1 MRTGLN
7 PRRYLCRMTR
17 WTLIAGLA
25 ASLQGVGQSIP
36 AADASTKDT
45 LAPVVRL
52 YPVWVLPQPV
62 GHAVQ
67 QLTLNPVQPVQH
79 APEAFEAYFTSLDVR
94 NRGMNDVQ
102 SDFSVRGST
111 ADQVHVVV
119 DGIPYSDP
127 QTGHHSATLPVPTEA
142 IQSVSLLPSG
152 GSYRYGPFAFAG
164 VLELTTLDALSGRGY
179 ASASAGAFG
188 YTRAAGGVPLRR
200 TQLFASRLDVS
211 YAAADGAF
219 TNSDFATWQ
228 AYLKAQRQLGTQGE
242 WGMLRATLGYSVK
255 MFGAQG
261 FYSAA
266 YPTQF
271 EHLRSLNAALNY
283 RFRTLEA
290 KVFVRQ
296 LEDRFELFR
305 QHPNYYIPYVQGRWI
320 HVTDSTVTPSW
331 YTGANVHRNRS
342 FGGEAVVSV
351 RHGQALSG
359 FVGLD
364 ARHDEVASS
373 LLGLPTADT
382 LVTNWGRYS
391 RFDAR
396 RNAGLF
402 GSLHVV
408 GGPRTTLQADLRL
421 NLNDRYGFD
430 WLPNLGI
437 EHTVVKRGADRVK
450 ALASVNRSFRLPTF
464 TDLYYQL
471 GGAQGSANLQ
481 PEYAWN
487 TEAGLVWTQSGGRGA
502 RLTAY
507 ERRGTNLIDW
517 IYRSIDGNQVLQAD
531 NVTAVRIRGLE
542 LEAHARL
549 HGTWSARAQF
559 AGHRASDVN
568 GQSIY
573 ALDYLARRV
582 QLSWNSELRA
592 SGALL
597 PIQCGLVVVGQ
608 DRAGNYVL
616 PDGSTTPYRPFAT
629 VDVRASY
636 RLGELLLFADA
647 MNLFDQTVVDFGNVP
662 LPGRWV
668 KLGLRLEWD

>member
-1 MRTGLN
+1 
-7 PRRYLCRMTR
+7 MTR
-17 WTLIAGLA
+17 WTLFAGLA
-25 ASLQGVGQSIP
+25 ASLQGFGQSAP
-36 AADASTKDT
+36 AAGAPPKDT
-45 LAPVVRL
+45 LSSEVRL
-52 YPVWVLPQPV
+52 NEVLVVPRPA
-62 GHAVQ
+62 GHTVHEVR
-67 QLTLNPVQPVQH
+67 LNPVMPVQH
-79 APEAFEAYFTSLDVR
+79 APEAFEAYLSSLDVR
-94 NRGMNDVQ
+94 SRGLNDVQ
-102 SDFSVRGST
+102 SDLSVRGST
-111 ADQVHVVV
+111 FDQVHVVV

-127 QTGHHSATLPVPTEA
+127 QTGHHSATLPVPVEA
-142 IQSVSLLPSG
+142 IEAVSVLPSG

-164 VLELTTLDALSGRGY
+164 VLELTTIDAQSGRGY

-200 TQLFASRLDVS
+200 TKLFASRLDVS

-228 AYLKAQRQLGTQGE
+228 AYLKAQRHLGTEGE
-242 WGMLRATLGYSVK
+242 WGLLRAQLGYSVK

-261 FYSAA
+261 FYSFA

-271 EHLRSLNAALNY
+271 EHLRSLNASLNY
-283 RFRTLEA
+283 RLRRLQA
-290 KVFVRQ
+290 NVFVRQ
-296 LEDRFELFR
+296 LEDRYELFR
-305 QHPNYYIPYVQGRWI
+305 QHPNYYMPYVQGRWI

-342 FGGEAVVSV
+342 YGGEVVVNSPNGPTRV
-351 RHGQALSG
+351 LSG
-359 FVGLD
+359 FAGLD

-373 LLGLPTADT
+373 VLGELQTDT
-382 LVTNWGRYS
+382 LVTNWGRYAH
-391 RFDAR
+391 FDAR
-396 RNAGLF
+396 RNAGIF
-402 GSLHVV
+402 GSLRYA
-408 GGPRTTLQADLRL
+408 GAARTLVQADLRL
-421 NLNDRYGFD
+421 NVNDRYGLD
-430 WLPNLGI
+430 WLPNLGV
-437 EHTVVKRGADRVK
+437 EHRVLDRNEDHVT

-464 TDLYYQL
+464 TDLYYRL

-487 TEAGLVWTQSGGRGA
+487 TKAGLVWTQSGGRGA

-616 PDGSTTPYRPFAT
+616 PDGSVTAYRPFAT

-647 MNLFDQTVVDFGNVP
+647 MNLLDQTVVDFGNVP